1 MLRVIAALSLFVR
14 EKNVCFSV
22 FVREVPNPEET
33 PFPETEM
40 SVVFV
45 RKKEE
50 TKKGSWSEKP
60 LSPLVTFSGGT
71 RRLVRLNSYK
81 VPDPRLAGIKT
92 GASQESNPNRN
103 LP

>member
-1 MLRVIAALSLFVR
+1 M
-14 EKNVCFSV
+14 
-22 FVREVPNPEET
+22 PNPEET

-50 TKKGSWSEKP
+50 TKRAISKEGRDQKGSWSEKP